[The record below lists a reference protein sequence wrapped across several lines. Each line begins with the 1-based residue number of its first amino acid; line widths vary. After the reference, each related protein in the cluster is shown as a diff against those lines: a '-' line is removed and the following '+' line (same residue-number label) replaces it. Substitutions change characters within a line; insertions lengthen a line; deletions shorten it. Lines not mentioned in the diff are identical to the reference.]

1 MISVERFRAQ
11 GQEVQAAFLPMQGFC
26 IIVEAGATQC
36 WYRFLAESRCL
47 GEVMGID
54 AFAASGKGEDVYQ
67 QAGFMVDALCR
78 RAMCLF
84 ETQTASIDA

>member
-1 MISVERFRAQ
+1 MLKAKKYR
-11 GQEVQAAFLPMQGFC
+11 AAFLPKQGFC

-54 AFAASGKGEDVYQ
+54 AFAASGKGEDVYRH
-67 QAGFMVDALCR
+67 AGFMVDALCR
-78 RAMCLF
+78 RAMLV
-84 ETQTASIDA
+84 